1 LSQKEIIYVP
11 TIKRVKITKSI
22 KEVRGKQYSQY
33 TLTIPKEFGSK
44 AEENDLSEMVI
55 TANDIILAIPTKLLQ
70 SSDEEKIKTEVTTIL
85 KWLKQHSSS
94 PFIKKKRRK
103 TKHG

>member
-1 LSQKEIIYVP
+1 MSQKEIIYVP
-11 TIKRVKITKSI
+11 TIKRVKITKSV
-22 KEVRGKQYSQY
+22 KNVKGKQYPQY
-33 TLTIPKEFGSK
+33 VLTIPKEFGFK

-55 TANDIILAIPTKLLQ
+55 TADDIILAIPTKLLQ